1 MENLGH
7 THAGSGQ
14 FVKPLRLATN
24 AVIARVGFYKKSMVL
39 TLSYIKASFPI
50 FGLRVELGD
59 FLIEYLAE
67 FFFEL
72 LNNTS
77 KILLSY

>member
-7 THAGSGQ
+7 THAGTGQ
-14 FVKPLRLATN
+14 FFKPLGFTTN
-24 AVIARVGFYKKSMVL
+24 AVITRVGFYEKSMVL
-39 TLSYIKASFPI
+39 TLSYIKASIPI
-50 FGLRVELGD
+50 FGLRVELSD